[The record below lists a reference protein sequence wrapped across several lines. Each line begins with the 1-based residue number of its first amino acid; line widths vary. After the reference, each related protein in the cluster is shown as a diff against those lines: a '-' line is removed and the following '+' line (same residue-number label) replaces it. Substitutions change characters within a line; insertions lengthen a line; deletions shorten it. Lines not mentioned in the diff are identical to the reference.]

1 MSDQDKHQQLRIG
14 LVSPEQI
21 LAWSER
27 ILPNG
32 ERVGEVTTDY
42 TLDYKTYE
50 PERDGLFCEKIF
62 GPKKRGVCACGKSRV
77 IENEKEDHK
86 SNFCAQC
93 GVELVVDSRIRRYQ
107 MGHIKLACPV
117 VHIWYFK
124 RRPSYIA
131 DLLDKTRKELEDPVY
146 CDVYITRSMANKP
159 TLLRFQGSLKY
170 EHQSWPEIIAYYLSW
185 DFGLFQ
191 EREIATGGKA
201 IRDQLAGLDLQIILD
216 RSYMEWKRLDE
227 IISILFTGT
236 TNAKKDIVF
245 DKGLKKMYDKL
256 NEQELQKLRRRKDL
270 LVRRMRLAKY
280 FIQANI
286 EPQWMVLS
294 LLPVLPP
301 DLRPMFQLD
310 EVGLISSDLNE
321 LYQTV
326 IRRNNLLIHL
336 RKNTNVFVMPDLL
349 TDQKRLVQEAVDALL
364 DNGIGGQPVRDSHDR
379 PYKSLSDFIQ
389 GKEGRFRENL
399 LGKRV
404 DYSGRSVIVVGPLLS
419 LYQCGLPRE
428 IAVELFQAFLIRDLI
443 ERQIAPNLR
452 AAKSIIRDRGPII
465 WNVLKQIMQRHP
477 VLLNR
482 APTLHRLGI
491 QAFIPI
497 LIEERAIRLH
507 PLVCAGFNADF
518 DGDQMAVHV
527 PLSME
532 AQVEARL
539 LMFSHLNLISPT
551 IGYPICVPTQDMLLG
566 LYRSTLQKNQGIY
579 ENRYHPD
586 NSKKKIIS
594 PSFSSY
600 DDALRAYQQKRI
612 DLDSP
617 LWLRWGRDID
627 IPIINSVNRE
637 VPIEVQYESL
647 GTFYEIHQHFRI
659 RKGRMGEIL
668 NKYIRTTV
676 GRTRFNREIE
686 EAIKG
691 LWAYDIRQELSLFR
705 I

>member
-1 MSDQDKHQQLRIG
+1 MREQDKHQQLRIG

-21 LAWSER
+21 LSWSER

-32 ERVGEVTTDY
+32 ERVGEVTTDL
-42 TLDYKTYE
+42 TLDYETYE
-50 PERDGLFCEKIF
+50 PESDGLFCQKIF
-62 GPKKRGVCACGKSRV
+62 GPKKRGVCACVKSRV
-77 IENEKEDHK
+77 IENEEEDHE
-86 SNFCAQC
+86 SNFCSQC
-93 GVELVVDSRIRRYQ
+93 GVELVVDSRIRRYR
-107 MGHIKLACPV
+107 MGYIKLACPV

-131 DLLDKTRKELEDPVY
+131 DLLDKTRKELEDLVY
-146 CDVYITRSMANKP
+146 CDVCITRSIANKP
-159 TLLRFQGSLKY
+159 TSLRFQGSFKY
-170 EHQSWPEIIAYYLSW
+170 EDQYWPEIIAYYLSC

-201 IRDQLAGLDLQIILD
+201 IRDQLAGLDLKIILD

-236 TNAKKDIVF
+236 TKEDVVF
-245 DKGLKKMYDKL
+245 DEELKKMYDKL
-256 NEQELQKLRRRKDL
+256 NEQELQKIRRRKDL
-270 LVRRMRLAKY
+270 LVRRMKLAKY
-280 FIQANI
+280 FLQANI

-301 DLRPMFQLD
+301 DLRPMVQID
-310 EVGLISSDLNE
+310 EIGLISSDLNE

-326 IRRNNLLIHL
+326 IRRNNLLIEFIED
-336 RKNTNVFVMPDLL
+336 RNDVFAIPDLL

-364 DNGIGGQPVRDSHDR
+364 DNSIGGQPMKDSHDR
-379 PYKSLSDFIQ
+379 PYKSFSDFIQ

-428 IAVELFQAFLIRDLI
+428 IAIELFQAFLLRDI
-443 ERQIAPNLR
+443 VERQIAPTLR
-452 AAKSIIRDRGPII
+452 AAKSLIQDRRPII

-477 VLLNR
+477 ILLNR

-507 PLVCAGFNADF
+507 PLVCTGFNADF

-527 PLSME
+527 PLSTE

-551 IGYPICVPTQDMLLG
+551 IGDPICVPTQDMLLG

-586 NSKKKIIS
+586 NSKNKIVS

-600 DDALRAYQQKRI
+600 DDALRAYEQKRI

-637 VPIEVQYESL
+637 VPIEVQYESI
-647 GTFYEIHQHFRI
+647 GTFYEIHEHFRI
-659 RKGRMGEIL
+659 KKGRMGEIR

-691 LWAYDIRQELSLFR
+691 LWAYDIRQKMSLLR